1 MTSSA
6 GVSETI
12 TSGSAPRRLES
23 YLAGRWHS
31 PSGATDILRDAAT
44 GEPVASIGTGGVD
57 VPTAVAHGRGIGGPA
72 VRELTFHE
80 RALLLKQLAQALTA
94 QKEELYTL
102 SLHTGATRRDSMI
115 DIDGGIGVLFTYASK
130 GRRELPNATV
140 LPDGPVDVLGRGGG
154 FVGQHILTPRH
165 GVAVQINAFNFP
177 VWGMLEK
184 LGPAFLAGVPT
195 IVKPAPQTAYL
206 AEAVVRAIVDAG
218 ILPEGTLQLIADD
231 PRGLLDALDD
241 QDTVAFTGSAE
252 TAATLSAHPHVVD
265 AGVRFGSEADSLNFS
280 LLGPDAA
287 PGTAEFDLFVREL
300 VSEMTAKAGQ
310 KCTAI
315 RRALVPQQWSAAV
328 ANAVRDRIASKVRV
342 GHPGADGVTMGSLV
356 SLQQR
361 DVVRAQ
367 VAELRRA
374 GEIVVGDPDHVDLID
389 ADPEHGAFLGPLLL
403 AADPDRAEPHEVEAF
418 GPVASVLGYQ
428 DVPHA
433 VRLAARGRGSLVG
446 SVVSG
451 DADVVRDVV
460 RGVAPWHGRVLV
472 LDQDSAPESTG
483 HGSPLPHLLHGG
495 PGRAGDGVELGGMRG
510 MAHYMQCTAVQG
522 SPAAVS
528 AVTGVWTNGAPRVEP
543 PEHPFRLSLAE
554 LEVGHYVV
562 GGPRTITQEDIDAFA
577 ELSGDHFYAHT
588 DEQAAA
594 TNPFFEGKVAHGYFL
609 VSLAAGLF
617 VEPSPGPVLANYGLE
632 NLRFVNPV
640 YPGEQVTVTLTAQS
654 ISARVDA
661 DYGEVRWDA
670 ELVKADGQV
679 AATYQVLTLVAK
691 TR

>member
-315 RRALVPQQWSAAV
+315 GGRWYRSSGRRRWRTRS
-328 ANAVRDRIASKVRV
+328 
-342 GHPGADGVTMGSLV
+342 GTGS
-356 SLQQR
+356 
-361 DVVRAQ
+361 
-367 VAELRRA
+367 RR
-374 GEIVVGDPDHVDLID
+374 
-389 ADPEHGAFLGPLLL
+389 
-403 AADPDRAEPHEVEAF
+403 RS
-418 GPVASVLGYQ
+418 ASVT
-428 DVPHA
+428 
-433 VRLAARGRGSLVG
+433 R
-446 SVVSG
+446 
-451 DADVVRDVV
+451 
-460 RGVAPWHGRVLV
+460 AP
-472 LDQDSAPESTG
+472 T
-483 HGSPLPHLLHGG
+483 GSPWGHWSRCSSATSCVRRSPNSGA
-495 PGRAGDGVELGGMRG
+495 RARSSS
-510 MAHYMQCTAVQG
+510 AIPTTSTSSTPIPSTA
-522 SPAAVS
+522 
-528 AVTGVWTNGAPRVEP
+528 
-543 PEHPFRLSLAE
+543 
-554 LEVGHYVV
+554 
-562 GGPRTITQEDIDAFA
+562 
-577 ELSGDHFYAHT
+577 
-588 DEQAAA
+588 
-594 TNPFFEGKVAHGYFL
+594 
-609 VSLAAGLF
+609 
-617 VEPSPGPVLANYGLE
+617 PS
-632 NLRFVNPV
+632 
-640 YPGEQVTVTLTAQS
+640 
-654 ISARVDA
+654 SARCCSRPTPTA
-661 DYGEVRWDA
+661 RSRMRSRPSGRSRA
-670 ELVKADGQV
+670 CS
-679 AATYQVLTLVAK
+679 ATRTC
-691 TR
+691 RMR